1 MERFVNAV
9 QSLAV
14 EGRPF
19 TAITHQQQLMALDSF
34 VGFVQSGALA
44 EQQFHDHG
52 LLLQDSLLQWLL
64 SSQFALAFGPSTWA
78 PEFSTAW
85 ITRRGPPCSIAVV
98 SGVFTGEHLIWQ
110 YPISPKQRYT
120 QQREIM
126 PGSKDGLFTA
136 ITHQQQ
142 WMALRST
149 TARDYAWRRTIM
161 SYHPLSPPFAT
172 ATAHLLLCK
181 RTRNLGLHVM
191 ATSRPPTA
199 TGHGYDKIW
208 QSTIGYAHH
217 KLPQVTV
224 TTRYGHEKS
233 RQVTTM
239 TNYDKVRAVTGYGN
253 GPLETQ
259 TGCVLPIT
267 VTGHFLE
274 THQSSDP
281 GRMQGPITCA
291 RTLSSPSPTFKNT
304 LASLTV
310 RARRCWTVTQRA

>member
-1 MERFVNAV
+1 MQYSRSEWCIHRRT
-9 QSLAV
+9 SYLAV
-14 EGRPF
+14 S
-19 TAITHQQQLMALDSF
+19 D
-34 VGFVQSGALA
+34 LA
-44 EQQFHDHG
+44 QAT
-52 LLLQDSLLQWLL
+52 L
-64 SSQFALAFGPSTWA
+64 
-78 PEFSTAW
+78 
-85 ITRRGPPCSIAVV
+85 
-98 SGVFTGEHLIWQ
+98 
-110 YPISPKQRYT
+110 Y
-120 QQREIM
+120 
-126 PGSKDGLFTA
+126 
-136 ITHQQQ
+136 
-142 WMALRST
+142 T
-149 TARDYAWRRTIM
+149 TARDYAWVEGRTIYRNNPPATVDGAAIHN
-161 SYHPLSPPFAT
+161 SERLRLAAHHHVVPSSFPPFAT